1 MPKAAIVL
9 LSNLETHQDS
19 GRVLNALEVTKE
31 LKEHGDEVELIF
43 DGAGAETAAAIA
55 NPEHDL
61 HHLYSQVE
69 DVVVGVCKYCA
80 RAFDVMEEIEKYG
93 LPLSAEYDQH
103 PSLRDRMLEGYQI
116 ITF

>member
-1 MPKAAIVL
+1 MPKAAIIL

-19 GRVLNALEVTKE
+19 GRVLNALEAAKE
-31 LKEHGDEVELIF
+31 FKEHGDEVELIF

-55 NPEHDL
+55 DPEHDL
-61 HHLYSQVE
+61 HHLFSKVE
-69 DVVVGVCKYCA
+69 NVVGGVCKYCA
-80 RAFDVMEEIEKYG
+80 RAFDVEEKVEELG

-103 PSLRDRMLEGYQI
+103 PSLRERMLEGYQI